1 MAKYTQTTSVT
12 LNCPAC
18 SSERV
23 VKIGKRNGHQRYLCR
38 GCTKKFQANGN
49 TAGRR
54 FPPEITGAAV
64 RMFYSGMSY
73 KRIAEHIEDTYDIK
87 EPSKATIYEWV
98 RDYTKAG
105 VDEMANY
112 PAHTHGRW
120 VADEMQ
126 VVVGGEKYWNWNVM
140 DSETRYILAS
150 HLSKNRD
157 TRAATA
163 VMRKA
168 AKAAAKP
175 PRSIKTD
182 KWRAYD
188 RAIKNVFPDAKHIKS
203 QGLTSELN
211 NNRSERLQGTFRQRT
226 KTLRG
231 LDTRESGQTYLD
243 GWTLDYNLFRKHD
256 ALGNRTPGEA
266 AQVDVSFDEWED
278 IVEHAAPHKRA
289 KVEVVLVGD
298 KRDNSKMDVSVKDD
312 ALDDLP
318 SVERKRSKPKRQ
330 SVATSNRRM
339 KITSNAPKAQAV
351 ARTAAGHPYLRRG
364 EYAKRRR

>member
-1 MAKYTQTTSVT
+1 MAKYTQTTSVS

-23 VKIGKRNGHQRYLCR
+23 VKDGTRNGYQRYLCR
-38 GCTKKFQANGN
+38 GCDKRFNTTGK

-105 VDEMANY
+105 VEEMADHK
-112 PAHTHGRW
+112 AHTSGHW
-120 VADEMQ
+120 VADEMM
-126 VVVGGEKYWNWNVM
+126 VWVGGEKYWNWNVM
-140 DSETRYILAS
+140 DADTRYILAS

-157 TRAATA
+157 GRAATA

-168 AKAAAKP
+168 REAAAEP
-175 PRSIKTD
+175 PKTIKTD
-182 KWRAYD
+182 KWRAYN
-188 RAIKNVFPDAKHIKS
+188 RAIANVFPDAKHV
-203 QGLTSELN
+203 QAEGLTAELN
-211 NNRSERLQGTFRQRT
+211 NNQSERLQGTFRQRT

-243 GWTLDYNLFRKHD
+243 GWTLDYNLFRKHES
-256 ALGNRTPGEA
+256 LKNRTPAHA
-266 AQVDVSFDEWED
+266 ARVSTPFDEWED
-278 IVEHAAPHKRA
+278 VVEHAAPYKRA
-289 KVEVVLVGD
+289 QVEVVLVD
-298 KRDNSKMDVSVKDD
+298 DTRDNSKMNVSVKAD

-318 SVERKRSKPKRQ
+318 PAKRKHPKPVKTRTNSKAFKSQ
-330 SVATSNRRM
+330 
-339 KITSNAPKAQAV
+339 APKAQT
-351 ARTAAGHPYLRRG
+351 RLAAKPHPYLRRS
-364 EYAKRRR
+364 ETRRR